1 MLIVDRISDSIAVI
15 EDGEK
20 RFEVS
25 RENLDSDVK
34 EGDVVVLQ
42 NGIYVKDGN
51 GTEERRKKIIQM
63 QNDLWE

>member
-20 RFEVS
+20 RFEVP
-25 RENLDSDVK
+25 RENLAGDVK

-42 NGIYVKDGN
+42 NEIYVKDGN
-51 GTEERRKKIIQM
+51 GTEERRKKIAEM
-63 QNDLWE
+63 QNNLWE